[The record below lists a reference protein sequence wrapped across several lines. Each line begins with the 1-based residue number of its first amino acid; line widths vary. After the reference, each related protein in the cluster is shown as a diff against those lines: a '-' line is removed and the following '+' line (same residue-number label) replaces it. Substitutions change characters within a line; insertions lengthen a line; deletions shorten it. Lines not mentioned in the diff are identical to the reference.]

1 LHGGIRHEKEK
12 QDFSPRGEPW
22 LNELAFVSGHGFSH
36 AEMGANKEG
45 LQPLSEAVLRSSTT
59 EKATAWPE

>member
-1 LHGGIRHEKEK
+1 M
-12 QDFSPRGEPW
+12 
-22 LNELAFVSGHGFSH
+22 NELAFVSGHGFSH